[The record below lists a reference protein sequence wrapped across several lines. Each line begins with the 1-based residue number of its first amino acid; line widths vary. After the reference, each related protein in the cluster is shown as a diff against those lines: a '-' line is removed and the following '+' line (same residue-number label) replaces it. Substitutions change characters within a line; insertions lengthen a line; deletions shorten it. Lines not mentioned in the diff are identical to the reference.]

1 MIHGK
6 LTRSLGFLL
15 AVAAGMTPVVT
26 TAQSAVVEYSVPP
39 GSGPH
44 DVAPAGDGRVWFT
57 AQRGGNLG
65 WLNPKDG
72 STRLVSLGERSRPHG
87 VIIGPDGAPWVT
99 DGGLNAIVRV
109 DPTTLALTVCPLPDS
124 ASGADLNSAAFDGS
138 GTLWFTGEAGYYG
151 RLWPA
156 SRRVEA
162 FNAPEGPSPYGISS
176 CTDGMVYFVSLAAS
190 YLGRI
195 DTKSAQVS
203 IVRPPSPR
211 QGTRRVSGDA
221 DGRLWITG
229 WDSGNLLSY
238 DTRTKGWHVFRL
250 PGARPKPYAVY
261 VDERGQ
267 VWLSDLAANAILRFD
282 PPSER
287 FTSFP
292 LPTPNATVRELLG
305 RPGEVWGA
313 ESATDKLVVIRE

>member
-1 MIHGK
+1 MIHRK
-6 LTRSLGFLL
+6 LTGVFRFLL
-15 AVAAGMTPVVT
+15 SFAAGMTPLET
-26 TAQSAVVEYSVPP
+26 TAQPAVVEYFVPP

-57 AQRGGNLG
+57 AQRVGRLG

-72 STRLVSLGERSRPHG
+72 STGTVSLGERSRPHG
-87 VIIGPDGAPWVT
+87 VIIGPDGAPRVT

-109 DPTTLALTVCPLPDS
+109 DPATLALAVYPLPDS
-124 ASGADLNSAAFDGS
+124 ASDVDLNSAAFDGS

-151 RLWPA
+151 RLRPTT
-156 SRRVEA
+156 RRVEA

-195 DTKSAQVS
+195 NPTSGQLS
-203 IVRPPSPR
+203 ILRPPSPR
-211 QGTRRVSGDA
+211 QGTRRVCGDA

-229 WDSGNLLSY
+229 WDSGNLLGY
-238 DTRTKGWHVFRL
+238 DTRTMEWRVFRL
-250 PGARPKPYAVY
+250 PGVRPKPYAVY
-261 VDERGQ
+261 VDERGK
-267 VWLSDLAANAILRFD
+267 VWLSDVASNAILRFD
-282 PPSER
+282 PSSER

-292 LPTPNATVRELLG
+292 LPTPNATVRQLLG

-313 ESATDKLVVIRE
+313 ESSADKLVVIRE